1 MNPTL
6 ESTTRPKIA
15 CAAGVNSASSSRHQ
29 RLAKRSHSRLAAYFV
44 FFCAVFT
51 SMAAA
56 ATVASWDL
64 PLMLGGL

>member
-1 MNPTL
+1 MNPKL
-6 ESTTRPKIA
+6 ESTARPKVA
-15 CAAGVNSASSSRHQ
+15 SASGVNSAFSATPQ
-29 RLAKRSHSRLAAYFV
+29 RLPKRSLSRLPAYFV
-44 FFCAVFT
+44 FFCAVFA